1 MSGFVGILG
10 GSESA
15 HELASFGAEPTWHD
29 GTVAFASAPD
39 WTDSTG
45 TVVASGEV
53 ILDNAEELRR
63 KLESPGSEDGQ
74 LLAELYLRYGENTG
88 RHALGMFSVAICD
101 SRANQLVL
109 LRDGV
114 GARTMYYAT
123 DGRRW
128 WFGSRLRAVRALAR
142 VPKDISLTALRNYL
156 TFAFVPGSETMWQS
170 ISELRPGVALR
181 IPSGELRPY
190 WEPEERVPYPLD
202 SIDGHALRL
211 RPLLEESVRVRLP
224 NSGPVGIYLSGGL
237 DSSLVT
243 ALAARD
249 APGPIHTY
257 AINFGS
263 KYPNEL
269 PFSQMV
275 AEHCGT
281 HHHVLTVT
289 EKQIQEA
296 FWETTGELDDPIGD
310 PLTVPNCLLGK
321 IASQDTQI
329 ILNGEGG
336 DPCFGGPK
344 NLPMLLN
351 ELYGPEGGQ
360 SAAYLRSYQKC
371 FDDLPRLLNGDIRS
385 ALEQLPPQEEILA
398 PFLTNRQMPQYLNR
412 LMHIN
417 VRLKGADHI
426 LTKVSNLTSANG
438 LIGRSP
444 LFDRRIVEA
453 GFQIPPVHKL
463 AGTTEKA
470 VLKRAVADLLPEPI
484 LTRPKSGM
492 LVPVQAWFKHGLR
505 RFARQTL
512 LDRKARIRPYI
523 DQGVV
528 KEWLQYRGNLWPR
541 HGVKIWLVL
550 ALEVW
555 LRIHE

>member
-1 MSGFVGILG
+1 MSSFVGLFG
-10 GSESA
+10 GSEPA
-15 HELASFGAEPTWHD
+15 QTLASFGAKPTWHD
-29 GTVAFASAPD
+29 EAVAFAGAPS
-39 WTDSTG
+39 WTDLNG
-45 TVVASGEV
+45 AVVVSGEV
-53 ILDNAEELRR
+53 VLDNAEELRR
-63 KLESPGSEDGQ
+63 SLELHESEDGQ
-74 LLAELYLRYGENTG
+74 LLAELYLRYEENAG
-88 RHALGMFSVAICD
+88 RHALGMFSVAIWD
-101 SRANQLVL
+101 SRTDHLVL
-109 LRDGV
+109 MRDGV

-128 WFGSRLRAVRALAR
+128 WFGSRLRAVRSLAE
-142 VPKDISLTALRNYL
+142 VSNDISLTALRNYL

-181 IPSGELRPY
+181 IPTGEMRTY
-190 WEPEERVPYPLD
+190 WEPEEGVPYPSD
-202 SIDGHALRL
+202 SIDDHARRL
-211 RPLLEESVRVRLP
+211 RPLLEDSVRVRLP
-224 NSGPVGIYLSGGL
+224 KSGPVGVYLSGGL

-243 ALAARD
+243 ALAVRD
-249 APGPIHTY
+249 ATGPTHTY

-269 PFSQMV
+269 PFSQMI
-275 AEHCGT
+275 AEHCGA

-289 EKQIQEA
+289 EKQIREA
-296 FWETTGELDDPIGD
+296 FWETTAELDDPIGD
-310 PLTVPNCLLGK
+310 PLTVPNFLLGRM
-321 IASQDTQI
+321 ASQDTQV

-351 ELYGPEGGQ
+351 ELYGSEGGQ

-371 FDDLPRLLNGDIRS
+371 FDDLSRLLTGDVQKS
-385 ALEQLPPQEEILA
+385 LEQSPPQEEILA
-398 PFLTNRQMPQYLNR
+398 PFLTNQRMPQYLNR

-453 GFQIPPVHKL
+453 SFQIPPVHKL

-470 VLKRAVADLLPEPI
+470 VLKKAVADLLPEPI
-484 LTRPKSGM
+484 LSRPKSGM

-505 RFARQTL
+505 KFARQTL
-512 LDRKARIRPYI
+512 LDRKARIRCYI
-523 DQGVV
+523 NQSVV
-528 KEWLQYRGNLWPR
+528 KEWLGYRGNLWPR

-555 LRIHE
+555 LRNHE